1 VQRARRKELIAF
13 GIAVRQLRQNGNW
26 SQEELAE
33 RSELHRTYISG
44 IERGERN
51 LGLLNVYRIARAL
64 DIAASELI
72 GLAERSSGRA
82 TPARR

>member
-1 VQRARRKELIAF
+1 VQRVRRKELIAF
-13 GIAVRQLRQNGNW
+13 GIAVRQLRKSGNW

-44 IERGERN
+44 VERGERN
-51 LGLLNVYRIARAL
+51 LGLLNVHRIARAL

-72 GLAERSSGRA
+72 GLGERSRGRA
-82 TPARR
+82 TPSQR